1 VHPNVSLGDSISV
14 DEPHWTISIRTTR
27 ETVLLPR
34 QILIVADGHDFS
46 NHGDSGAMVFRMRTL
61 VLPEDDESP
70 SLATPV
76 GLLHGGFETD
86 QHRRCGMACDLLASL
101 SFAASVAGESIAMM
115 DQASALSCYDRGPVV
130 VEPQSITT
138 LECRG
143 AIPPQ

>member
-1 VHPNVSLGDSISV
+1 M
-14 DEPHWTISIRTTR
+14 
-27 ETVLLPR
+27 LLPR

-46 NHGDSGAMVFRMRTL
+46 NHGDSGAMVFRKRTL
-61 VLPEDDESP
+61 VLPEDGESL

-86 QHRRCGMACDLLASL
+86 QHYRCGMACDLLASL